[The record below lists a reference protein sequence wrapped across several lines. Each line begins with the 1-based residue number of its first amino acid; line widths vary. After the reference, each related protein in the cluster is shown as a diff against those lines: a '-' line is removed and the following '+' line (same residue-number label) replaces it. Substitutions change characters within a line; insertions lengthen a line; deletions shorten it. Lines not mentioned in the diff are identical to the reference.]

1 MASPKSRSDVLRTLA
16 YADVFDYPLTLPEI
30 HRWLI
35 SSETSLLIGT
45 KANTSEVAEWIPR
58 TVKTHRGYYFLKGRP
73 HLVKLRQAR
82 SRFSQEKLQLAHRV
96 GEWLKSI
103 PTIKLVAVTGAL
115 AMRNSDPNDD
125 IDLMIVTSPNTLW
138 LTRILVVIF
147 IEILGLRRRPTSRY
161 ALLRRSK
168 LRLLANRF
176 CLNLWLDETSL
187 AVPKPKR
194 NLYTAH
200 EVAQVK
206 PLWSRGRTYQQ
217 FLSANRW
224 INHYLPNIKIKTRP
238 LVASRYPLVAIF
250 NRLAFRLQLWY
261 MRPRLTRET
270 VTLHAAFFHPR
281 NTSRLVMR
289 QYHRRLVK
297 LGIKP

>member
-1 MASPKSRSDVLRTLA
+1 MVLPKPSDIIRTLT
-16 YADVFDYPLTLPEI
+16 YADIFNYPLTLPEI
-30 HRWLI
+30 HHWLI
-35 SSETSLLIGT
+35 SKFSVITSLSGRITQTG
-45 KANTSEVAEWIPR
+45 N
-58 TVKTHRGYYFLKGRP
+58 YYTLPGRS

-138 LTRILVVIF
+138 LTRLLVVPLISL
-147 IEILGLRRRPTSRY
+147 IAKRRKPQTISH
-161 ALLRRSK
+161 K
-168 LRLLANRF
+168 PLAISDANSI
-176 CLNLWLDETSL
+176 CLNLWLDETAL
-187 AVPKPKR
+187 AVPSPKR

-200 EVAQVK
+200 EVAQIK
-206 PLWSRGRTYQQ
+206 PLWNRGRTYQQ

-224 INHYLPNIKIKTRP
+224 ISRYLPNIRIP
-238 LVASRYPLVAIF
+238 ISPMGPISPISLIIIL

-281 NTSRLVMR
+281 DTSRLVMR
-289 QYHRRLVK
+289 QYHRRLVN